1 MTRAGRMS
9 DKNRM
14 LIDRRMFVGSSLA
27 LACLPSCTNATGR
40 GPVLLSSIDQLSDI
54 IEKKMAE
61 VHIPGL
67 AIGLAKDGAVKFTR
81 SFGHADLDAGRGV
94 SASSMF
100 HIASITKPMIATA
113 YLQMVEKGLLKL
125 NDPIGKY
132 CDFPV
137 VNPHHPNKPITILQ
151 LLNHSSSISDDNA
164 PGLDTSTFDVDSP
177 NPLRQLMVDYLTPGG
192 AKYSPDGSYR
202 KDAPG
207 QTWSYSNVG
216 YALLGY
222 VGGLIAGEDLRTVID
237 KNIFK
242 PLGMENT
249 SWTIADTPP
258 ALRVQ
263 PYAYQ
268 NGGYVKEPAVG
279 FSGWA
284 AGMLRCSIDDYT
296 RFLAAS
302 ANSGTAGDFRMV
314 SDKSMQK
321 ILATPEL
328 EEIPTWLSGQGLGW
342 MFSSIDGKPY
352 PSHYGGDPGVFTA
365 TYVDL
370 ENRSGVIIMMNVYA
384 DAPRRELVRDITR
397 RLFAIAAAD

>member
-1 MTRAGRMS
+1 MKRIDRVG
-9 DKNRM
+9 DKNKI
-14 LIDRRMFVGSSLA
+14 LIDRRAFVGSSLA
-27 LACLPSCTNATGR
+27 LACLPSCTTATGR
-40 GPVLLSSIDQLSDI
+40 DSTSLSSIDQLSAI
-54 IEKKMAE
+54 IETKMAE
-61 VHIPGL
+61 AHIPGL
-67 AIGLAKDGAVKFTR
+67 AIGFAKDGAVKFTQ
-81 SFGHADLDAGRGV
+81 SFGHADLESGRGV
-94 SASSMF
+94 STSSMF

-125 NDPIGKY
+125 KDPVGKY

-137 VNPHHPNKPITILQ
+137 VNPHHPDKPITIYQ

-164 PGLDTSTFDVDSP
+164 PGLDTSTFDADSP
-177 NPLRQLMVDYLTPGG
+177 KPLRQLMVDYLTPGG
-192 AKYSPDGSYR
+192 TKYSPDGSYR
-202 KDAPG
+202 KDEPG
-207 QTWSYSNVG
+207 RTWSYSNVG

-222 VGGLIAGEDLRTVID
+222 VGGIIAGEDLRTVID
-237 KNIFK
+237 KDIFK
-242 PLGMENT
+242 PLGMEYT
-249 SWTIADTPP
+249 SWTIADTPLS
-258 ALRVQ
+258 LRVQ

-302 ANSGTAGDFRMV
+302 ANGGTAGDFKMV

-321 ILATPEL
+321 ILATPAL
-328 EEIPTWLSGQGLGW
+328 EEIPTWLTGQGLGW
-342 MFSSIDGKPY
+342 MFSSIDGESY

-365 TYVDL
+365 TYFDP
-370 ENRSGVIIMMNVYA
+370 ENRSGAIIMMNVYA
-384 DAPRRELVRDITR
+384 DGPRRELVKDITR